1 MLGRSPGEGNSYPLQ
16 YYCLENPTD
25 SGAWRDTVHG
35 VAKES
40 DASEQ
45 LSELLTFSNKPAVSP
60 VLQQA
65 SQVLQQASQVVLV
78 VNNPPAN
85 AVDARDAGAVSITGL
100 ERSLEKENGKPFQ
113 YLCLKNSMG
122 KRSLVGYSP
131 WTVKE
136 LDVTEHIHTTVS
148 QGC

>member
-45 LSELLTFSNKPAVSP
+45 LSELLTFSNKPAV
-60 VLQQA
+60 